1 MTRNFP
7 WQWTG
12 LVCALIALG
21 PRAAES
27 RVPAQFTVQGVVR
40 DGAGKLQTAM
50 VSVSVTLYDAQS
62 GGAPLAGP
70 YGPMMVA
77 ATNGL
82 FTVPVGDAQLRGRLA
97 AAPAVWLELA
107 VDGERYARQQV
118 TAQLFA
124 VQAQGAE
131 TADALSVACV
141 GCVTDGMVGSVAGS
155 KVIGKVSTCGN
166 ADTVTN
172 GVYTNQMYTNPP
184 FIASLDGAKIT
195 GTVPSAQA
203 AQTAATATSA
213 TQLGG
218 LDATKFMRADTNT
231 GTAGSLT
238 VAGNIQVNGTV
249 RGGTYGFGGLYEW
262 SCTGIGLNCGCAAG
276 QPSWAAIANNPF
288 TGAQSCPA
296 GFGAVA
302 NYFWNGTTVYCQIF
316 CVK

>member
-1 MTRNFP
+1 MKRTIFRVGM
-7 WQWTG
+7 G
-12 LVCALIALG
+12 LVCAAVMLG
-21 PRAAES
+21 ARAADA

-40 DGAGKLQTAM
+40 DGMGKLQTAM
-50 VSVSVTLYDAQS
+50 VSVSVTLYDAQA
-62 GGAPLAGP
+62 GGSPIAGP
-70 YGPMMVA
+70 YGPMMAA

-82 FTVPVGDAQLRGRLA
+82 FTVPVGDPQLRVRIA

-118 TAQLFA
+118 TAQLYA
-124 VQAQGAE
+124 LAAAGAE

-141 GCVTDGMVGSVAGS
+141 GCVSDAMIGTVAGS
-155 KVIGKVSTCGN
+155 KVFGKVPTCGN

-172 GVYTNQMYTNPP
+172 GVYTNQMYMNPP

-195 GTVPSAQA
+195 GAVASA
-203 AQTAATATSA
+203 TNATNATNA

-218 LDATKFMRADTNT
+218 LDNTKFMRTDTNT
-231 GTAGSLT
+231 QTAGSLT
-238 VAGNIQVNGTV
+238 VAGNIQVNGIV
-249 RGGTYGFGGLYEW
+249 RGGTYGFGGTYEY

-276 QPSWAAIANNPF
+276 QAAFAALINNPF

-296 GFGAVA
+296 GFSASP